1 MAELPSGKRVVYKT
15 RRNPNSVSRI
25 CIFSPEPSRC
35 DVPLDET
42 AVAAAAAGA
51 AEAVRPER

>member
-1 MAELPSGKRVVYKT
+1 MDGKGLYKT
-15 RRNPNSVSRI
+15 RRNPNSVSHI
-25 CIFSPEPSRC
+25 CIFLPEPSRC

-42 AVAAAAAGA
+42 AVAAAAAAAGA